1 MTTGTST
8 VLSRRWICQG
18 LWPIASSFVS
28 SSRTVSKTGRSSRL
42 ACRSSRRLKAM
53 NLSSL
58 TNLIPTLPSPTKI
71 LGVATAALT
80 VSTGVLGFLLYHE
93 IGLVQQCHDAV
104 RAQAKVDKVVKTAI
118 SNTDTRNAQI
128 LQDTTSARIAS
139 AIHSLRTKDVNSS
152 SGLSGPAAGS
162 PSATSE
168 DSTSELLPNH
178 LTLTQEESDRE
189 ICVVNTIIAEGW
201 QKWYD
206 ISKETR
212 KDILNVNPNAESG
225 SLRSEPGGRV
235 PGSLQGLEGG
245 LDLGN
250 GGDKRLRTRS
260 IPEVQGQSLDDE
272 RGIAGRYVAS
282 GDALSTFGT
291 SGFQGEVPL
300 GKPASGSPQLSLEY
314 GGDPTG
320 GLGLRFQF

>member
-1 MTTGTST
+1 MG
-8 VLSRRWICQG
+8 SR
-18 LWPIASSFVS
+18 
-28 SSRTVSKTGRSSRL
+28 K
-42 ACRSSRRLKAM
+42 LKAK

-118 SNTDTRNAQI
+118 SNTDTRNALI

-139 AIHSLRTKDVNSS
+139 AIHSLRTKDVNPS

-206 ISKETR
+206 ISQETR

-225 SLRSEPGGRV
+225 SLRRS
-235 PGSLQGLEGG
+235 PGSGG
-245 LDLGN
+245 
-250 GGDKRLRTRS
+250 
-260 IPEVQGQSLDDE
+260 P
-272 RGIAGRYVAS
+272 
-282 GDALSTFGT
+282 
-291 SGFQGEVPL
+291 
-300 GKPASGSPQLSLEY
+300 
-314 GGDPTG
+314 
-320 GLGLRFQF
+320 